1 MEDEPHP
8 HVYLRVGPGGSGH
21 TRFIHDLATC
31 LDNEL
36 FLGFPGPGFIRG
48 ANVTPKNVFN
58 GMSVRFCNRVRRY
71 KGLKMVAF
79 DDIQPKDMCKPSPIV
94 YLFSSAS
101 ELGKVNTWVFSVDD
115 TGMKSCGEVTADDI
129 LRHVF
134 PGGAFEAHSCMLYRN
149 IKEIHHMLPDGTVRV
164 LACDGKKLEDATVL
178 SYTECIERAKRGGGR
193 V

>member
-36 FLGFPGPGFIRG
+36 FTGLH
-48 ANVTPKNVFN
+48 VTPKKVFN
-58 GMSVRFCNRVRRY
+58 GMSVQFCSRVRRY
-71 KGLKMVAF
+71 NGPKLVAF
-79 DDIQPKDMCKPSPIV
+79 DDIQPKDMCKPTPIV
-94 YLFSSAS
+94 YWFRFPR
-101 ELGKVNTWVFSVDD
+101 LGTVNTWVFSVDD